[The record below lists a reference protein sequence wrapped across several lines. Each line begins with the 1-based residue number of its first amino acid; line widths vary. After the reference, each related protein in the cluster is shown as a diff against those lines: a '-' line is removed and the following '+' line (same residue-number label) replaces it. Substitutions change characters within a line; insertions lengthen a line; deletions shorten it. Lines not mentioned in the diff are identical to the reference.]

1 MSSHTVDD
9 NVIQS
14 PNDRIENNMTKGDDE
29 SSVLSI
35 ELQNLRQMNAL
46 KRAESAERRKEEV
59 NRIVMM
65 EVAKKSSNYDC
76 VTIESERSKDG
87 NFINHK
93 AVLIPK
99 VNISFKF
106 IERVFFSIYH
116 LFYKH

>member
-1 MSSHTVDD
+1 M
-9 NVIQS
+9 QS

-59 NRIVMM
+59 NRIIMM

-106 IERVFFSIYH
+106 IERLFLIYH
-116 LFYKH
+116 LFHKH